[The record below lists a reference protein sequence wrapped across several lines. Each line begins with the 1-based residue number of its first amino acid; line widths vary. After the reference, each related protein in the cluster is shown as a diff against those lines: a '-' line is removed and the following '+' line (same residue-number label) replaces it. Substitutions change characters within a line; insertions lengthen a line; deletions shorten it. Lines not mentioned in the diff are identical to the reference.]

1 MGEEDGLQDARPL
14 HRVHLSS
21 YWFDKYEVTNG
32 QYRQCVEGGGC
43 TPPKDRLTFD
53 DPQRVQYPVTN
64 ITWNQARSFCQ
75 WQGKRLPTEAEW
87 EKAARGADGRIFPWG
102 DAWDPA
108 RDEAAG
114 EACKAY
120 GAASIMR
127 VPGRLHVTW
136 ENDATLRIDTDAGE
150 QTRLLHF
157 DAAAPP
163 PGEAT
168 WQGHSVAKWRPVV
181 WSAAENSP
189 NGGGLEVVTTGMRSG
204 YLRKNGVP
212 YSENAML
219 TEYFNRFTAPNGDE
233 WLVVTTIVEDP
244 AYLNRPYVTSSNF
257 KQLPD
262 AAGFN
267 PTPCSAT

>member
-1 MGEEDGLQDARPL
+1 MSMWERALLLWERPSLLWERASLAIFSCLVLAAASLPVANAQPAAPAPTPRAAAALDLTGYWVAVVTEDWKFRMVTPNAGAYAGIPL
-14 HRVHLSS
+14 NAAGRRV
-21 YWFDKYEVTNG
+21 
-32 QYRQCVEGGGC
+32 
-43 TPPKDRLTFD
+43 
-53 DPQRVQYPVTN
+53 
-64 ITWNQARSFCQ
+64 A
-75 WQGKRLPTEAEW
+75 
-87 EKAARGADGRIFPWG
+87 

-108 RDEAAG
+108 RDKAAG

-136 ENDATLRIDTDAGE
+136 ENDATLRINTDAGE

-157 DAAAPP
+157 DAAAT

-181 WSAAENSP
+181 WRAAEDSP

-233 WLVVTTIVEDP
+233 WLVVTTIVDDP
-244 AYLNRPYVTSSNF
+244 TYLNRPYVTSSNF